1 MVGRPEVLSQSLPSF
16 RYRFSFVYQ
25 KSLNVSEQNCNL
37 YWSKLWIQL
46 TTKLMCAI
54 YNTAVPLRR
63 SILIV
68 AGGIEDTRVSHSSSA
83 QVRMVTEVTFHR
95 KWIIQINAARR
106 SITHFYQLYTYFN
119 SIGGF
124 SINIFS
130 HWHSFVF
137 AHQPFWVSM
146 LSGTILHARSEDG
159 GRFYFAW
166 QDLGECWTI
175 HSPPAFLSFLSLS
188 LFLSR

>member
-1 MVGRPEVLSQSLPSF
+1 MFTDQ
-16 RYRFSFVYQ
+16 RFEFNW
-25 KSLNVSEQNCNL
+25 LQNSCAL
-37 YWSKLWIQL
+37 
-46 TTKLMCAI
+46 LM
-54 YNTAVPLRR
+54 TVPLRR
-63 SILIV
+63 SILIL

-83 QVRMVTEVTFHR
+83 QVRMVTEVTFHG

-146 LSGTILHARSEDG
+146 LSGTILHVRSEDG
-159 GRFYFAW
+159 GGFYFAW

-175 HSPPAFLSFLSLS
+175 HSSPAFLSFLSLS
-188 LFLSR
+188 LFFSLAKVEIWSRTLIPLFRPGSVHSGPASWHKRR